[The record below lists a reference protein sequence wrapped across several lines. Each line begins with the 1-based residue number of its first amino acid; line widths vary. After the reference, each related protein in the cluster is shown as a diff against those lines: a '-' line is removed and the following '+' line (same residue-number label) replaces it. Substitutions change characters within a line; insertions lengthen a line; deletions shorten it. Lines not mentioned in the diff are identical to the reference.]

1 MKTAA
6 QRLSHRTRRAWT
18 AAKERW
24 QAIPLRDR
32 AAGAVIAG
40 AAGALTWVAWPLVP
54 FTARL
59 LPDALP
65 AGRLLA
71 GAVLAVVVVG
81 AWKTWRR
88 QKGPVWLGWLILGA
102 WGAAAAVVA
111 GMVAVVWLLLGS
123 PGLEVPERLSP
134 QNLDAIATRAFAVV
148 AGLGAVAALVISYR
162 RQRLTEKAEERENT
176 RLFTERFEGASE
188 KLGSEHAAVR
198 LAGVHALA
206 HLANDAP
213 TQQLR
218 QMCIDVL
225 CAYLRMPYDPEPGPL
240 PEDATD
246 EQRAEHQKRSLEF
259 AAFRE
264 VRHTIIRTIT
274 TRLREDAPVS
284 WQGCDFDFTGTVFD
298 GGDFTRAH
306 FTTGTVDFS
315 GAEFSGATVNF
326 VGAEF
331 TGATVSFAGMKFTG
345 SAVHFL
351 RAVFSSG
358 IVEFTLAE
366 FTKGTV
372 GFRGAEFTGATVD
385 FTLAQ
390 FTGDTADFHDAVAS
404 GGTVDFAGPF
414 PALGTCPQG
423 LRETAA
429 KAKPGVLQLPPQW
442 RPSSAD

>member
-206 HLANDAP
+206 HLADDAP

-306 FTTGTVDFS
+306 FTTGTVDFTRAHFTTGVVDFS
-315 GAEFSGATVNF
+315 GAEFSGGTVDFTRAKFTGSTVNF
-326 VGAEF
+326 VGAQ
-331 TGATVSFAGMKFTG
+331 FTG
-345 SAVHFL
+345 S
-351 RAVFSSG
+351 
-358 IVEFTLAE
+358 
-366 FTKGTV
+366 TV
-372 GFRGAEFTGATVD
+372 NFFGAEFTGGTVN
-385 FTLAQ
+385 FVGAQ
-390 FTGDTADFHDAVAS
+390 FTGGTVNFTDAKFTD
-404 GGTVDFAGPF
+404 GRVDFAGLLS
-414 PALGTCPQG
+414 ASGTCPQG
-423 LRETAA
+423 LREAAA

>member
-1 MKTAA
+1 M
-6 QRLSHRTRRAWT
+6 
-18 AAKERW
+18 
-24 QAIPLRDR
+24 
-32 AAGAVIAG
+32 
-40 AAGALTWVAWPLVP
+40 
-54 FTARL
+54 
-59 LPDALP
+59 
-65 AGRLLA
+65 
-71 GAVLAVVVVG
+71 
-81 AWKTWRR
+81 
-88 QKGPVWLGWLILGA
+88 
-102 WGAAAAVVA
+102 
-111 GMVAVVWLLLGS
+111 
-123 PGLEVPERLSP
+123 
-134 QNLDAIATRAFAVV
+134 V

-206 HLANDAP
+206 HLADDAP

-358 IVEFTLAE
+358 
-366 FTKGTV
+366 TV

-423 LRETAA
+423 LREAAA